1 MELFLFQCCYSITM
15 ATSLDCVSCVAVVLR
30 GLSSPLR
37 LLSSFFSLFRLKKQ
51 LLTQANEDGVCRL
64 LLACCSAHADLT
76 LHACEQARA
85 APPMYWRHTQHSSL
99 PVTAEAASFSSR
111 ILFIN
116 IFSFVWLSPNTKW
129 KYSWSA
135 GLQEK
140 CPNNITASL
149 FKISGKTHKACTEL
163 SLVANF
169 LWNL

>member
-30 GLSSPLR
+30 GLWQDMSPFFL
-37 LLSSFFSLFRLKKQ
+37 FFSFS
-51 LLTQANEDGVCRL
+51 LTQANEDGVCRL
-64 LLACCSAHADLT
+64 LLACCSAHADFT

-111 ILFIN
+111 ILFNN

-149 FKISGKTHKACTEL
+149 FKISGKTHRACTEL